1 MRETFLNIKNQLKN
15 RFGGRTEDAA
25 SDSANESEYVEIS
38 NGDHTG
44 KDKARV
50 QQFVLLDF
58 DGVKPVID
66 ALRLGNTIALVN
78 IKPLKER
85 DLVELKRAISK
96 IKKTCDALGGDVAGF
111 GEDYV
116 VATPEFA
123 YIYREKGAPAQPR
136 QEQPQGFSDDLPEEF

>member
-1 MRETFLNIKNQLKN
+1 MNKL
-15 RFGGRTEDAA
+15 GGRREEVT
-25 SDSANESEYVEIS
+25 SDVVNESEYVEIPH
-38 NGDHTG
+38 GEHTG
-44 KDKARV
+44 KDRARV

-58 DGVKPVID
+58 DGVKQVID

-78 IKPLKER
+78 IKPLKEK

-111 GEDYV
+111 GEYYI

-123 YIYREKGAPAQPR
+123 YIHREKAASASQPR
-136 QEQPQGFSDDLPEEF
+136 QEQPKGFNDDLPEEF